1 MLNKI
6 TLMSEHLLLVPEVH
20 SYTVVYDEDE
30 KMNTW
35 RNLLAYKS

>member
-6 TLMSEHLLLVPEVH
+6 TLTSEHLLLVLEVH
-20 SYTVVYDEDE
+20 SYTVVYDKDE
-30 KMNTW
+30 KMKTW